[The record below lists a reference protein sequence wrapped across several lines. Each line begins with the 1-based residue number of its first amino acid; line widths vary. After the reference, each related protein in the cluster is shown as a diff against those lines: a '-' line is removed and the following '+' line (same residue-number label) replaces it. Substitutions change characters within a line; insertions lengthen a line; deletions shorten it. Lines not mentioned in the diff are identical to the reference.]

1 MRALSLCL
9 ITFLIYLSVSLSTC
23 LYLTHALFFCHHQL
37 DTARFAMMA
46 IANLTS
52 GPAARAPSVAAG
64 ALPACVEAALHP
76 DEPEIRRYGAVALMN
91 LSAAG
96 NAAGSVLVAHGG
108 LSPLLQLCQSPSDM
122 HASRAALKAILNLA
136 ANPFLVLLFEHILF
150 LSFRGLFLDAGL
162 VFFFCAS
169 QFRLFL
175 CFIFK

>member
-1 MRALSLCL
+1 
-9 ITFLIYLSVSLSTC
+9 
-23 LYLTHALFFCHHQL
+23 
-37 DTARFAMMA
+37 MA

-108 LSPLLQLCQSPSDM
+108 LSPLLQLCQSPHDI

-136 ANPFLVLLFEHILF
+136 ANPFLVRLSTYQLIRHFSPFFVRTHYQVTALTLHGTVELLMRLTQSSDEETRELAVRDDWNI
-150 LSFRGLFLDAGL
+150 RGDR
-162 VFFFCAS
+162 S
-169 QFRLFL
+169 QEDQV
-175 CFIFK
+175 